1 MSGHSKWATIHRKKG
16 ELDAARGKVFQKLA
30 KELYVA
36 AKQGSADPDTNPSL
50 RMVVEKARSANMPK
64 DNIQKAIDKA
74 KGATEGE
81 NYESVRYEGYGP
93 GGVAFMVDCLTDNR
107 NRTASQVRAC
117 FTKRGGNLGT
127 DGSVSYMF
135 ERKGIIVIP
144 SDYNEEEVM
153 MCALDAGAIDFITN
167 ADTYEIDTT
176 TDTFL
181 AVKAALEQMGVQE
194 FLTSEI
200 TYVANNEISLDE
212 ETKEKVLSLVEQ
224 LEELDDVQDVYYN
237 LKEEL

>member
-36 AKQGSADPDTNPSL
+36 AKQGTPDPDSNPSL

-74 KGATEGE
+74 KGASEGE
-81 NYESVRYEGYGP
+81 NYESIRYEGYGP

-107 NRTASQVRAC
+107 NRTASGVRAC

-127 DGSVSYMF
+127 DGSVSYLF

-144 SDYNEEEVM
+144 SDYNDEDVM
-153 MCALDAGAIDFITN
+153 MTALDNGALDIVTEDQHYVIYTS
-167 ADTYEIDTT
+167 ADTFIK
-176 TDTFL
+176 
-181 AVKAALEQMGVQE
+181 VKEALEAMGVQE

-200 TYVANNEISLDE
+200 TFVATNEIELDE
-212 ETKEKVLSLVEQ
+212 EGVEKVHALVYQ

-237 LKEEL
+237 LKED